1 MEEETEFLRA
11 LLRQDWETY
20 DSFTEKFQSE
30 GKGTPVAIIGYSF
43 FVAVQRRFGASR
55 DPGEVI
61 RFVADARAR
70 LLEGRELPAKE
81 GEALIYAMLDMDMP
95 GVEEIVDSLDIGM
108 MAEIQ
113 GQLLFRLVED
123 AELTDKQ
130 LDELLLEAQEL
141 LHENHPVE

>member
-1 MEEETEFLRA
+1 MEEKTKFLRA

-43 FVAVQRRFGASR
+43 FVAVQRRFAES
-55 DPGEVI
+55 
-61 RFVADARAR
+61 
-70 LLEGRELPAKE
+70 K
-81 GEALIYAMLDMDMP
+81 DMP
-95 GVEEIVDSLDIGM
+95 GVEEIVDNLDIGV
-108 MAEIQ
+108 MAEIH

-123 AELTDKQ
+123 AELTDEQ
-130 LDELLLEAQEL
+130 LDELLLEAEEL

>member
-1 MEEETEFLRA
+1 MEEETKFLRA

-43 FVAVQRRFGASR
+43 FVAVQRRFAENKDAR
-55 DPGEVI
+55 EII

-95 GVEEIVDSLDIGM
+95 GVEEIVEDLDVGV

-123 AELTDKQ
+123 AELTDEQ
-130 LDELLLEAQEL
+130 LDELLLEAEAL

>member
-1 MEEETEFLRA
+1 MQEETKFLRA

-20 DSFTEKFQSE
+20 DSFAEKFQSE

-43 FVAVQRRFGASR
+43 FVAVQRRFAETR
-55 DPGEVI
+55 DAREII

-81 GEALIYAMLDMDMP
+81 GEALIYAMLDMDLP
-95 GVEEIVDSLDIGM
+95 GVEEIVDNLDIGV

-123 AELTDKQ
+123 AELTDEQ
-130 LDELLLEAQEL
+130 LDELLLEAEAL